1 MSTFSRLVY
10 FLAIL
15 EPSKKI
21 KIQSFF
27 SLSLLVKRKK
37 RLDKTLKNPFLP
49 VKFMCKPLFFN
60 NLISSPLVFCA
71 VIIWKNNAIL
81 FKYPII
87 YLISL
92 KFN

>member
-1 MSTFSRLVY
+1 MNKYPRLVY

-27 SLSLLVKRKK
+27 FLSLLVKRKK

-49 VKFMCKPLFFN
+49 VKFIRKPLFFN